1 MGVVVHEGAFVD
13 ERIEFG
19 PRVLVDA
26 LVEVALVLVFY
37 RSERFEKR
45 QERDAKE
52 IQKRHEKRHEKRYKR
67 GKRMSNYT
75 KHYTKGE
82 TRGICQCCYR
92 AIGAIWACPVSYVWP
107 YHGNIFPRV
116 SLCRHSYPYLLNH

>member
-13 ERIEFG
+13 ERIELG

-67 GKRMSNYT
+67 GKRMSKRSISRRG
-75 KHYTKGE
+75 KHAAY
-82 TRGICQCCYR
+82 
-92 AIGAIWACPVSYVWP
+92 VSAAT
-107 YHGNIFPRV
+107 G
-116 SLCRHSYPYLLNH
+116 L